1 MACYYLVISS
11 THLSNGHY
19 RSIKGVF
26 RGPLCKSTG
35 GESPDYAKKEK
46 AIAKALGDLKANFY
60 CELCDKQ
67 YHKHQEF
74 DNHINSYDHA
84 HKQRLKE
91 LKQREFA
98 RNVSSKSWK
107 DEKKQKR
114 ALKRLHQLA
123 ELKQQRDS
131 DDRKGPKLRS
141 TNKNKDPVQ
150 ILSAGNSKLDTKPT
164 ASLVQNL
171 TTISTN
177 TSLKGLSSTRMPTH
191 QQPCHKKHPLPTKS
205 SAGHRSPR
213 AGVSFCFSRR
223 AQLKLDSCASVF
235 TDGLEEASDYQE
247 LQRHKHRLALEALWS
262 CSSSPRTPNNDD
274 HDLSHDPPTLGWV
287 DGDSQTP
294 QMEAQA
300 KHVESPEI
308 QANYS
313 TSQPEKLGCPDTHS
327 PGADCKPAGSE
338 DRLLNGGQRPRA
350 EGAYGGSEERE
361 CLKCPGPTVYTDGQ
375 GTMAQGQL
383 QIHKGSH
390 HHTQKSSEQGIMQNG
405 KDCISENETEEYK
418 IHRVYKNENT
428 DSFLNVISK
437 DGSMTKWPFELVQYT
452 SDEPRVS
459 YSCNPLHYHL
469 KHKEGKDK
477 STKADGTNLGVV
489 DKLAGQNDRARPQT
503 QVVPGDKLGIL
514 KPKKPKHRRKGKKH
528 RHKLDAVRI
537 RQAGCA
543 FKTCSQTEAGGHF
556 EFQCTPTDTS
566 LNKQACTER
575 RHKLGKRKR
584 SVRDETSNESDTPE
598 HSLKSIVVSSL
609 SAPARKRKKC
619 QTMRGLVSALRLVRR
634 RPLPYSVH
642 NTKGREDNYRW
653 YDNTY
658 ESKRDA
664 ASTPTSD
671 KSGSWSG
678 LSDLTSDGE
687 WPVYHMGRC
696 STSPR
701 SNYIYPLRK
710 EHSQPRSC
718 IRSNSHNVPHYSY
731 SPCRDFEHTADSWDY
746 TDSYIYNKRKYSTD
760 YNSPEQHERY
770 SIRRHKKI
778 AEEHK
783 HREHRI
789 QHTGRQLFYRV
800 YDSPEPQEDVRDWWY
815 ERLSPVGRRYRERE
829 EFPWSSPE
837 RSEDRWYNKP
847 VSIRS
852 PSSSSSISISDLSGD
867 WLSNSHI
874 RPSPTGQSQKH
885 CSHSGWPS
893 ERLVKTKSS
902 HSPLRKRSH
911 SPPLATSNNAAK
923 PNSLQSGVGK
933 EDVTHKS
940 NTMPTEQLV
949 EKDPKVKKANVTL
962 SLPLIGKLPSIKKG
976 ARKIGKNKDASASI
990 SNQVQTSSTVPSNQ
1004 QVIPQIDSKTL
1015 EHLQHRDGQNPSA
1028 SHACLEIAKEN
1039 RSTETCSA
1047 LALDSDN
1054 TLSQKLNIRD
1064 QADNAEIAGIH
1075 CSKCTTPP
1083 LSEQPITF
1091 TDDEIEK
1098 YKLLQLQA
1106 QQHMQQQQH
1115 LQEQVSVDMTH
1126 LSVPSPEPPDQ
1137 TTLSTCLPYNILQ
1150 PSTPPSS
1157 IAPHSSPVALLPP
1170 LHPTLSQPQ
1179 FAPAIP
1185 AAFFPVPPATVLA
1198 AQPLHLIPA
1207 SSFHPVHPHHH
1218 VSGLTLH
1225 PLPPTSLLPAMLSPM
1240 PMAAAAAAAVAAAST
1255 LQIHPLLHPLF
1266 HSQDLQRHPG
1276 PTS

>member
-26 RGPLCKSTG
+26 RGPLCKSE

-46 AIAKALGDLKANFY
+46 AIAKALGDSKANFY

-123 ELKQQRDS
+123 QLKQQRDS

-141 TNKNKDPVQ
+141 KNKDKDPVQ
-150 ILSAGNSKLDTKPT
+150 ILTAGSRKFDTKPT
-164 ASLVQNL
+164 ASLVQNSNP
-171 TTISTN
+171 ISTN

-191 QQPCHKKHPLPTKS
+191 PQPCHEKHPLPTKS
-205 SAGHRSPR
+205 SAGHQSPR

-235 TDGLEEASDYQE
+235 SDGLEEASDYQE

-262 CSSSPRTPNNDD
+262 GSCSPRTPNNDD
-274 HDLSHDPPTLGWV
+274 HDLSHDPLTLGWV
-287 DGDSQTP
+287 DEDSQTP
-294 QMEAQA
+294 QTEAQA

-327 PGADCKPAGSE
+327 PGANWKPAGSE
-338 DRLLNGGQRPRA
+338 DRLRDGGQRPRA
-350 EGAYGGSEERE
+350 EGAYAGSEGRE

-383 QIHKGSH
+383 QILKGSH
-390 HHTQKSSEQGIMQNG
+390 HHTQKSCEQGTMQKG
-405 KDCISENETEEYK
+405 KDCISEKETEEYK
-418 IHRVYKNENT
+418 IHRVCKDENRG
-428 DSFLNVISK
+428 SFLNVVSK
-437 DGSMTKWPFELVQYT
+437 DGSVTKWPFELVQYT
-452 SDEPRVS
+452 SDKPRVS
-459 YSCNPLHYHL
+459 YSCNPHCYFL
-469 KHKEGKDK
+469 KHKEGRDK
-477 STKADGTNLGVV
+477 STKGTDLGVV
-489 DKLAGQNDRARPQT
+489 DKLTGQNDRARPQT
-503 QVVPGDKLGIL
+503 QDVPGDKLGIL
-514 KPKKPKHRRKGKKH
+514 KPKKPKHRRKGKNR
-528 RHKLDAVRI
+528 RHKLDAVKI

-566 LNKQACTER
+566 QYKQACTER

-619 QTMRGLVSALRLVRR
+619 QTMRGLVSELRLVRR
-634 RPLPYSVH
+634 RPLSYSVH
-642 NTKGREDNYRW
+642 NTTGREDNYRW

-664 ASTPTSD
+664 ASTPNSD

-687 WPVYHMGRC
+687 WPVYHMGRR

-701 SNYIYPLRK
+701 SNYLYPLRK

-718 IRSNSHNVPHYSY
+718 IRSSSYIVPHYSY
-731 SPCRDFEHTADSWDY
+731 SPCRDFEHTGDSWDY
-746 TDSYIYNKRKYSTD
+746 ADSYIYNKRKYSTV
-760 YNSPEQHERY
+760 YNSPDQYERY
-770 SIRRHKKI
+770 SIKRHKKI
-778 AEEHK
+778 VEEHK
-783 HREHRI
+783 HREHRT

-852 PSSSSSISISDLSGD
+852 SSSSSSISISDLNGD

-885 CSHSGWPS
+885 CSHSGPS
-893 ERLVKTKSS
+893 ERLVKTKS
-902 HSPLRKRSH
+902 SPLRKRSH
-911 SPPLATSNNAAK
+911 SPPLATSNNVAQ

-933 EDVTHKS
+933 EDDTHES
-940 NTMPTEQLV
+940 NPMPKDQLV
-949 EKDPKVKKANVTL
+949 GSDQKDKVKKANVTL

-976 ARKIGKNKDASASI
+976 ARKIGINKDASASI
-990 SNQVQTSSTVPSNQ
+990 SNQVPTSSTVPSNQ
-1004 QVIPQIDSKTL
+1004 QVIPQIDSKTS
-1015 EHLQHRDGQNPSA
+1015 EHLQQTHGQNYSA
-1028 SHACLEIAKEN
+1028 SHACLEIAKED
-1039 RSTETCSA
+1039 RSTESCSA
-1047 LALDSDN
+1047 LVLGPDKIW
-1054 TLSQKLNIRD
+1054 SQKLNIKD

-1075 CSKCTTPP
+1075 CPKCTTPP

-1091 TDDEIEK
+1091 TNDEIEK

-1115 LQEQVSVDMTH
+1115 LQEQVSVDMSH
-1126 LSVPSPEPPDQ
+1126 LPVPTAEPPDQ
-1137 TTLSTCLPYNILQ
+1137 TTLSACLPYNILQ
-1150 PSTPPSS
+1150 PSSPPSS
-1157 IAPHSSPVALLPP
+1157 IAPHSSPVTLLSP
-1170 LHPTLSQPQ
+1170 LHPNLSQAQ
-1179 FAPAIP
+1179 FAHPIP
-1185 AAFFPVPPATVLA
+1185 AAFFSVPPATMLA

-1218 VSGLTLH
+1218 VPGLTLH
-1225 PLPPTSLLPAMLSPM
+1225 PLPPTSLLPTMLSPM
-1240 PMAAAAAAAVAAAST
+1240 PMAAAAAAAVAAAAST

>member
-35 GESPDYAKKEK
+35 GESPDYAKNEK

-123 ELKQQRDS
+123 QIKQQRDS

-141 TNKNKDPVQ
+141 TNKDKDQVKIP
-150 ILSAGNSKLDTKPT
+150 SAGSSKFDTKPT
-164 ASLVQNL
+164 ASSVQDS
-171 TTISTN
+171 TPISTN
-177 TSLKGLSSTRMPTH
+177 VSLKGLSSTRIPTH
-191 QQPCHKKHPLPTKS
+191 QKLCHEKHPLQTKS

-223 AQLKLDSCASVF
+223 AQMKLDSCASVF
-235 TDGLEEASDYQE
+235 SDGLEETSDYQE
-247 LQRHKHRLALEALWS
+247 LQRHRHRLALEALWS
-262 CSSSPRTPNNDD
+262 CSSSPRTPSNDD

-300 KHVESPEI
+300 EHVESPEN

-313 TSQPEKLGCPDTHS
+313 TSEPEKLGCPDTQS
-327 PGADCKPAGSE
+327 PGADWKPAGSE
-338 DRLLNGGQRPRA
+338 DRLLDGGQGPRA

-375 GTMAQGQL
+375 GTMAQGQP

-390 HHTQKSSEQGIMQNG
+390 HHTQKSSEPGIMQNE
-405 KDCISENETEEYK
+405 KNCVSEKQTEEYK
-418 IHRVYKNENT
+418 IHKVCEDENT
-428 DSFLNVISK
+428 GSFLNVVSK
-437 DGSMTKWPFELVQYT
+437 DGSVTKWPFEMVQYT
-452 SDEPRVS
+452 SNEPHVS
-459 YSCNPLHYHL
+459 YSCNPLYYYF
-469 KHKEGKDK
+469 KHKEGKVK
-477 STKADGTNLGVV
+477 STKAEETDLGVV
-489 DKLAGQNDRARPQT
+489 NKLTGQNDRAGPQT
-503 QVVPGDKLGIL
+503 QDVPGVKLGIL
-514 KPKKPKHRRKGKKH
+514 KPKRPKHRRKGKK
-528 RHKLDAVRI
+528 RRRKLDAVTI
-537 RQAGCA
+537 RQPGCA
-543 FKTCSQTEAGGHF
+543 FKTCSQTEARGHF
-556 EFQCTPTDTS
+556 EFQSTPADTS
-566 LNKQACTER
+566 QNKQACTER

-634 RPLPYSVH
+634 RPLPYSFH
-642 NTKGREDNYRW
+642 STTGREDNYRW
-653 YDNTY
+653 YDDTY
-658 ESKRDA
+658 DSKRDA

-678 LSDLTSDGE
+678 LSDLNSDGE
-687 WPVYHMGRC
+687 WPVYHTGRC
-696 STSPR
+696 SNSPR
-701 SNYIYPLRK
+701 SNYLYPLRK
-710 EHSQPRSC
+710 EYSQSRSC
-718 IRSNSHNVPHYSY
+718 IRSSSYNDPHYSY
-731 SPCRDFEHTADSWDY
+731 SPCRDFEHTGESWDY
-746 TDSYIYNKRKYSTD
+746 TDSYVYNKRKYSTVC
-760 YNSPEQHERY
+760 NSPDQHERY
-770 SIRRHKKI
+770 SIRRHKRF
-778 AEEHK
+778 EEHK
-783 HREHRI
+783 YREHRI

-815 ERLSPVGRRYRERE
+815 ERLSPVGRRHRERE
-829 EFPWSSPE
+829 ELPWSSPE

-852 PSSSSSISISDLSGD
+852 PSSSSSTSISDLSGD

-874 RPSPTGQSQKH
+874 RPSPAGQSQKH

-893 ERLVKTKSS
+893 ERLIKTKSS
-902 HSPLRKRSH
+902 HSLLRKRSH
-911 SPPLATSNNAAK
+911 TPPLPTTNHVAQPT
-923 PNSLQSGVGK
+923 SLQSGGGID
-933 EDVTHKS
+933 DVTDKS
-940 NTMPTEQLV
+940 NPMPTDQLV
-949 EKDPKVKKANVTL
+949 EKDPKVKRANVAL
-962 SLPLIGKLPSIKKG
+962 LFPLIGKLPSIKKG
-976 ARKIGKNKDASASI
+976 ARKIKINKDASASI
-990 SNQVQTSSTVPSNQ
+990 NNQVQTCSTVPSNP
-1004 QVIPQIDSKTL
+1004 QVIPQIDNNTP
-1015 EHLQHRDGQNPSA
+1015 ERLQHTDGQNPST
-1028 SHACLEIAKEN
+1028 SQACLEIAKGD
-1039 RSTETCSA
+1039 RSTETCAA
-1047 LALDSDN
+1047 LALNPDK
-1054 TLSQKLNIRD
+1054 TLSQKLNIRNHE
-1064 QADNAEIAGIH
+1064 DNAEIAGIH
-1075 CSKCTTPP
+1075 YPKRTTPP

-1098 YKLLQLQA
+1098 YRLLQLQA
-1106 QQHMQQQQH
+1106 QQHMQQQH
-1115 LQEQVSVDMTH
+1115 LQEQASVDMTH
-1126 LSVPSPEPPDQ
+1126 LPVPTPEPPDQ
-1137 TTLSTCLPYNILQ
+1137 TTLSACLPYSILQ
-1150 PSTPPSS
+1150 PSSPHTS
-1157 IAPHSSPVALLPP
+1157 IAPHPSPVALLPP
-1170 LHPTLSQPQ
+1170 LHPSLSQAH
-1179 FAPAIP
+1179 FAPPIP
-1185 AAFFPVPPATVLA
+1185 AAFFPAPPATVLA
-1198 AQPLHLIPA
+1198 AQTLHLIPA
-1207 SSFHPVHPHHH
+1207 SSLHPVHPHHH
-1218 VSGLTLH
+1218 VPGLTLH
-1225 PLPPTSLLPAMLSPM
+1225 PLPPASLLPTMLRPM
-1240 PMAAAAAAAVAAAST
+1240 PMAAATAAAVAAAST